1 MPPSLHLAGAP
12 TPPTSIASQFS
23 AYVSIR
29 SAAVDNT
36 TFYSGPVVVDS
47 ALGAVRKIMTDY
59 SLDPPAA
66 DDFLLRCD
74 EGKEY
79 YTPSDEGDCE
89 LLPSPRGECPV
100 TEPGLPDIPPDAL
113 YLRSEQANGVDCD
126 VWEFNGKAGSA
137 KLTQNAFY

>member
-1 MPPSLHLAGAP
+1 MPPSLRLAGAP
-12 TPPTSIASQFS
+12 TPPTAIASQFS

-47 ALGAVRKIMTDY
+47 ALGAVRKIMTDH

-79 YTPSDEGDCE
+79 YTPPDEGDCE

-113 YLRSEQANGVDCD
+113 YLRSELVT
-126 VWEFNGKAGSA
+126 SRP
-137 KLTQNAFY
+137 